1 MNNKTFFSDAMMAG
15 AIVGVV
21 MALSRIFERYELFFS
36 TSELLSVVTPYAI
49 EWVLMV
55 GIFVWLLFFFTRR
68 RAKAADVEVGF
79 SYGQA
84 LSFVLVVSMLTG
96 IIVGLADTIFI
107 NAMGY
112 DVYVDGMVSRI
123 AEMRNLYI
131 EAGLTQA
138 DVKSFDEMAAAARM
152 AEQPSI
158 FMNIFVDLYNYILFG
173 GLPGLIIAA
182 IVRRQPEY
190 RVNND

>member
-68 RAKAADVEVGF
+68 RAKAADAEVGF

-84 LSFVLVVSMLTG
+84 LSFVLVVSMLAG

-152 AEQPSI
+152 TEQPSI

>member
-68 RAKAADVEVGF
+68 RAKAADAEVGF

>member
-84 LSFVLVVSMLTG
+84 LSFVLVVSMLAG

-112 DVYVDGMVSRI
+112 DVYVDGMVTRI

-152 AEQPSI
+152 TEQPSI

>member
-68 RAKAADVEVGF
+68 RAKAADAEVGF

-84 LSFVLVVSMLTG
+84 LSFVLVVSMLAG

>member
-1 MNNKTFFSDAMMAG
+1 MMAG
-15 AIVGVV
+15 AVVGVV

-68 RAKAADVEVGF
+68 RAKAADAEVGF

-84 LSFVLVVSMLTG
+84 LSFVLVVSMLTS

-152 AEQPSI
+152 TEQPSI

>member
-68 RAKAADVEVGF
+68 RAKAADAEVGF

-152 AEQPSI
+152 TEQPSI

>member
-68 RAKAADVEVGF
+68 RAKAADTEVGF

-84 LSFVLVVSMLTG
+84 LSFVLVVSMLAG

-152 AEQPSI
+152 TEQPSI

>member
-15 AIVGVV
+15 AVVGVV

-68 RAKAADVEVGF
+68 RAKAADAEVGF

-112 DVYVDGMVSRI
+112 DVYVDGMVTRI

>member
-15 AIVGVV
+15 AVVGVV

-68 RAKAADVEVGF
+68 RAKAADAEVGF

-84 LSFVLVVSMLTG
+84 LSFVLVVSMLAG

-152 AEQPSI
+152 TEQPSI

>member
-36 TSELLSVVTPYAI
+36 SSDLLSVVIPYAI
-49 EWVLMV
+49 EWLLAV
-55 GIFVWLLFFFTRR
+55 GVFVWMLFFFTRR
-68 RAKAADVEVGF
+68 RAKAVDPEVGF

-84 LSFVLVVSMLTG
+84 LSFVLLVSMLAG
-96 IIVGLADTIFI
+96 VIVGVADTIYV

-112 DVYVDGMVSRI
+112 DVYINGMVARI
-123 AEMRNLYI
+123 AEMRNIYV
-131 EAGLTQA
+131 EAGLSQT
-138 DVKSFDEMAAAARM
+138 DVKAFEDMAAAARM

-158 FMNIFVDLYNYILFG
+158 FANIFMEFYNYVLFG

-182 IVRRQPEY
+182 IVRRNPEY
-190 RVNND
+190 RVNKD

>member
-21 MALSRIFERYELFFS
+21 MALSRIFECYELFYS

-68 RAKAADVEVGF
+68 RAKAADAEVGF

-84 LSFVLVVSMLTG
+84 LSFVLVVSMLAG

-152 AEQPSI
+152 TEQPSI

>member
-68 RAKAADVEVGF
+68 RAKAADAEVGF

-112 DVYVDGMVSRI
+112 DVYVDGMVTRI
-123 AEMRNLYI
+123 GQMRNLYI

-158 FMNIFVDLYNYILFG
+158 LMNIFVDLYNYILFG

>member
-68 RAKAADVEVGF
+68 RAKAADAEVGF

-190 RVNND
+190 RENND

>member
-68 RAKAADVEVGF
+68 RAKAADAEVGF

-84 LSFVLVVSMLTG
+84 LSFVLVVSMLAG

-112 DVYVDGMVSRI
+112 DVYVDGMVTRI

-152 AEQPSI
+152 TEQPSI

>member
-68 RAKAADVEVGF
+68 RAKAADAEVGF

-112 DVYVDGMVSRI
+112 DVYVDGMVTRI

-152 AEQPSI
+152 TEQPSI

>member
-36 TSELLSVVTPYAI
+36 SSDLMSVVIPYAI
-49 EWVLMV
+49 EWLLMV
-55 GIFVWLLFFFTRR
+55 GVFVWLLYFFTRR
-68 RAKAADVEVGF
+68 RAKAVDAEVGF

-84 LSFVLVVSMLTG
+84 LSFVLVVSMLAG
-96 IIVGLADTIFI
+96 IIVGLVDTIYI

-112 DVYVDGMVSRI
+112 DTYIDGMVGRI
-123 AEMRNLYI
+123 AEMRNLYVD
-131 EAGLTQA
+131 AGLSQA
-138 DVKSFDEMAAAARM
+138 DLKPFDEMAAAARM

-158 FMNIFVDLYNYILFG
+158 FTNIFVDLYNYILFG
-173 GLPGLIIAA
+173 GLPGLIIASV
-182 IVRRQPEY
+182 VRRQPEY
-190 RVNND
+190 RENND

>member
-68 RAKAADVEVGF
+68 RAKAADAEVGF

-84 LSFVLVVSMLTG
+84 LSFVLVVSMLAG

-112 DVYVDGMVSRI
+112 DLYVDGMVTRI
-123 AEMRNLYI
+123 GQMRNLYI

>member
-36 TSELLSVVTPYAI
+36 SSDLMSVVTPYAI

-68 RAKAADVEVGF
+68 RAKAADAEVGF

-84 LSFVLVVSMLTG
+84 LSFVLVVSMLAG

-152 AEQPSI
+152 TEQPSI

>member
-1 MNNKTFFSDAMMAG
+1 MMAG

-68 RAKAADVEVGF
+68 RAKAADAEVGF

-84 LSFVLVVSMLTG
+84 LSFVLVVSMLAG

-112 DVYVDGMVSRI
+112 DLYVDGMVTRI
-123 AEMRNLYI
+123 GQMRNLYI

>member
-36 TSELLSVVTPYAI
+36 SSELLSVVTPYAI

-68 RAKAADVEVGF
+68 RAKAADAEVGF

-112 DVYVDGMVSRI
+112 DVYVDGMVTRI
-123 AEMRNLYI
+123 GQMRNLYI

-152 AEQPSI
+152 TEQPSI

>member
-15 AIVGVV
+15 AVVGVV

-68 RAKAADVEVGF
+68 RAKAADAEVGF

-84 LSFVLVVSMLTG
+84 LSFVLVVSMLTS

-152 AEQPSI
+152 TEQPSI

>member
-15 AIVGVV
+15 AVVGVV

-68 RAKAADVEVGF
+68 RAKAADAEVGF

-112 DVYVDGMVSRI
+112 DVYVDGMVTRI
-123 AEMRNLYI
+123 GQMRNLYI